1 MAADDKPNMVDHARR
16 RVFRTADLPPEQRNA
31 AWNEIAAPF
40 FDHVVPLV
48 DKTMDGEIECDL
60 LGDWATCR
68 ICFNPHSYARRE
80 PHHAEAAFDHYF
92 IQLYVRGSLHGECA
106 GRGVYVRPGDI
117 LILDVCESSVLRTSS
132 GEIITL
138 IIPHA
143 TIDRLPADLHG
154 QVLRHELPSTR
165 RLAAQ
170 FESLQARLAGVAD
183 DGIEPLQSAIL
194 DALRAAIDESIGQ
207 RVEPGSSGVLGEQ
220 PTETRPEPA
229 GGRAP
234 GRSDPAPLRAVH
246 DILLDWARRGD

>member
-1 MAADDKPNMVDHARR
+1 MSRSPSSALRRLAVATGTPASPRLDHG
-16 RVFRTADLPPEQRNA
+16 DLDTPEGHR
-31 AWNEIAAPF
+31 IP
-40 FDHVVPLV
+40 VGLPLV

-60 LGDWATCR
+60 LDNWATCR
-68 ICFNPHSYARRE
+68 IRFNPHSYARRKARD
-80 PHHAEAAFDHYF
+80 AEAAFDHYF

-117 LILDVCESSVLRTSS
+117 LILDVRESSVLRTSS

-143 TIDRLPADLHG
+143 AIDRLPADLHG

-170 FESLQARLAGVAD
+170 FESLQTRLAELAG
-183 DGIEPLQSAIL
+183 DGIEALQSTIL
-194 DALRAAIDESIGQ
+194 DALRAAIDDTIGQ
-207 RVEPGSSGVLGEQ
+207 SVEPRASGDLGEQ
-220 PTETRPEPA
+220 PSGTRPEPA
-229 GGRAP
+229 QRGAT

-246 DILLDWARRGD
+246 DTLLDWARRGD